1 MPVPVAAPLPVW
13 KAKSGEYLT
22 DTLRRWGKT
31 AGYKVLKEGAD
42 DWRISVPVTV
52 KGTFEEATAQLV
64 RGFEGT
70 GRPPGVSIY
79 SNKVVKVGAP

>member
-1 MPVPVAAPLPVW
+1 M
-13 KAKSGEYLT
+13 GETHDANGQYRCDRT
-22 DTLRRWGKT
+22 
-31 AGYKVLKEGAD
+31 
-42 DWRISVPVTV
+42 RISVPVAV
-52 KGTFEEATAQLV
+52 MGTFEEAIAQLV